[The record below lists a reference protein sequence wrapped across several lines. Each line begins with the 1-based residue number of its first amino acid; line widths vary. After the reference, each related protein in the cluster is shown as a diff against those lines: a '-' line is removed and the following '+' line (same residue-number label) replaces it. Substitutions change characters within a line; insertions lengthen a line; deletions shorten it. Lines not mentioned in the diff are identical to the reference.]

1 MDYNYLAKIRA
12 QVNLYTRRKSS
23 NILEGDFRSVFR
35 GRSLEFDD
43 LKEYDFGDNV
53 HDIDWKSSEG
63 DTPSGE
69 QKSEVALM
77 IFGTLAYLGDRQG
90 ADYSLAY
97 AGDHGY
103 RINYFRS
110 GTDHLEKQ
118 LYSWRKEMAGNG
130 TGVFEVLSRSVDT
143 QRKKMMIF
151 LITDLPGL
159 AGLNENLVR
168 RVTMNNDL
176 LVIVALRDPLPEPFR
191 QAEGNGGP
199 PPERDHGPD
208 RPDLP
213 EIPCKY
219 DNHQQR
225 RPYYGRDRRAA

>member
-1 MDYNYLAKIRA
+1 
-12 QVNLYTRRKSS
+12 
-23 NILEGDFRSVFR
+23 
-35 GRSLEFDD
+35 
-43 LKEYDFGDNV
+43 
-53 HDIDWKSSEG
+53 
-63 DTPSGE
+63 
-69 QKSEVALM
+69 M

-159 AGLNENLVR
+159 AGLNENLIR

-176 LVIVALRDPLPEPFR
+176 LVIVIEDVSMFAPGAYDLAGRRYVIPFLSR
-191 QAEGNGGP
+191 FGRLKEMEARRRKEIMDQTDRIFRKYRVNMTTISSEDRIMDGIVELL
-199 PPERDHGPD
+199 ERN
-208 RPDLP
+208 R
-213 EIPCKY
+213 
-219 DNHQQR
+219 
-225 RPYYGRDRRAA
+225 YGFHS